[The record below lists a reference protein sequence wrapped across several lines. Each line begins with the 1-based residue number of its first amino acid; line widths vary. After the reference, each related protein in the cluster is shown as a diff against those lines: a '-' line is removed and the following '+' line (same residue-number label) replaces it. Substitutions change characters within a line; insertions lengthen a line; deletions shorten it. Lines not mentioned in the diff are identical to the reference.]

1 MAINFP
7 NSPSTNDTHSHNG
20 LSYIYDGTIWKLQT
34 LDTTTSNEIIPY
46 AYAHV
51 RANTAGTGTNMSWGA
66 YNSSNGDMAF
76 TFDTALSDNL
86 YYVLSE
92 REQYDTHTVSIIY
105 KTTAGFTARWLDNSG
120 TQPLA
125 PDIFP
130 GVLIVYASDPTK
142 SIGGVGGGGDRDR
155 IIESDTSVECIDD
168 GTGDRIVFKTAATEA
183 VQIDANRQIL
193 ISGTQS
199 GNNVAKIY
207 NDTDG
212 LGTGVLG
219 VYASSNNATPRDVR
233 FYSGGGTANEIFRIG
248 KDGQI
253 GVGGDVGTAGEVLT
267 SGGPSGAATWSA
279 ASGGSGPTTEE
290 IQDIVGAMFSG
301 NTETRIAATY
311 EDSDGTIDLVV
322 SEQDVFKNIA
332 VSGQSNVVADSSSD
346 TLTLVAG
353 TNVTLTTDANTDS
366 ITINATGGGDAVGT
380 IVAWSG
386 STSNIPSEY
395 QLCDGATPVTTALQL
410 IVGVGNVVPDLT
422 DRFIV
427 GTGGNFANKTFAGT
441 YGVATAHPY
450 YYSLFYIIK
459 HTATSGSGG
468 GSGLQNIVED
478 LTPQLG
484 GKLDT
489 NTHNIDFTD
498 DSAAYFGGFSSSY
511 GSGLSI
517 HHDPNNVNGNVS
529 FIDDRSYNGLNIM
542 YGTSTDSFGNYVS
555 KVLFKQR
562 SGNGIPAYDLKVWNS
577 GVQPRNILDKDT
589 QAGTAGQVLSATGL
603 GGLDGLDWIDLPS
616 SGIPIVNVKDFGAVP
631 GAGGATNRTGI
642 QNAIDSLASTGGL
655 IYIPTG
661 SYAITGT
668 INIDQGVMGDGGGIS
683 IIGPTQN
690 YRITAADAEGAC
702 LVSTDTTS
710 DIFRVSNVRNV
721 TFANLSF
728 DHTDGAPRTDGAAV
742 HFYSNVNT
750 QQIRMDRIY
759 IRKQF
764 GGIKVDGHS
773 IGTFRDIEIRDL
785 PLHPGC
791 YGMLFSASAG
801 GSERV
806 DQVRCENVII
816 DGLVDG
822 GPHPEANGL
831 WVKDFVNSIW
841 FLNCAVLR
849 CNKGFLMDSTVPSGA
864 TGNPGSFFRINDC
877 DFDTNLDVGIEIAGG
892 SFIWIN
898 NPYISS
904 NKKNGLRTTST
915 FTGVLRINDADCRGN
930 WEHGILIGSDMHK
943 KIFITNPQVCYNS
956 ANSSGTYDG
965 IHIVDSGSLNQSDI
979 TIMGGQCGGSDMMGT
994 TDGSNTTNSTPQNW
1008 GIKFSNNSK
1017 YDRISISNIDCSN
1030 NRAGGVYF
1038 SYNKGQH
1045 NYIHNVIGVH
1055 AGNQGH

>member
-1 MAINFP
+1 MAIDFP
-7 NSPSTNDTHSHNG
+7 TSPSTNDTHTHNG
-20 LSYIYDGTIWKLQT
+20 LSWKWDGTSWILQANVESG
-34 LDTTTSNEIIPY
+34 TTTF
-46 AYAHV
+46 
-51 RANTAGTGTNMSWGA
+51 TGLTDTP
-66 YNSSNGDMAF
+66 SS
-76 TFDTALSDNL
+76 
-86 YYVLSE
+86 
-92 REQYDTHTVSIIY
+92 
-105 KTTAGFTARWLDNSG
+105 FTADKLVKVN
-120 TQPLA
+120 
-125 PDIFP
+125 
-130 GVLIVYASDPTK
+130 
-142 SIGGVGGGGDRDR
+142 
-155 IIESDTSVECIDD
+155 
-168 GTGDRIVFKTAATEA
+168 
-183 VQIDANRQIL
+183 
-193 ISGTQS
+193 
-199 GNNVAKIY
+199 
-207 NDTDG
+207 
-212 LGTGVLG
+212 
-219 VYASSNNATPRDVR
+219 
-233 FYSGGGTANEIFRIG
+233 
-248 KDGQI
+248 
-253 GVGGDVGTAGEVLT
+253 
-267 SGGPSGAATWSA
+267 
-279 ASGGSGPTTEE
+279 SGGSALE
-290 IQDIVGAMFSG
+290 F
-301 NTETRIAATY
+301 
-311 EDSDGTIDLVV
+311 
-322 SEQDVFKNIA
+322 
-332 VSGQSNVVADSSSD
+332 
-346 TLTLVAG
+346 
-353 TNVTLTTDANTDS
+353 TDA
-366 ITINATGGGDAVGT
+366 
-380 IVAWSG
+380 
-386 STSNIPSEY
+386 P
-395 QLCDGATPVTTALQL
+395 
-410 IVGVGNVVPDLT
+410 
-422 DRFIV
+422 
-427 GTGGNFANKTFAGT
+427 
-441 YGVATAHPY
+441 
-450 YYSLFYIIK
+450 
-459 HTATSGSGG
+459 TSG
-468 GSGLQNIVED
+468 L
-478 LTPQLG
+478 
-484 GKLDT
+484 
-489 NTHNIDFTD
+489 
-498 DSAAYFGGFSSSY
+498 
-511 GSGLSI
+511 
-517 HHDPNNVNGNVS
+517 
-529 FIDDRSYNGLNIM
+529 
-542 YGTSTDSFGNYVS
+542 
-555 KVLFKQR
+555 
-562 SGNGIPAYDLKVWNS
+562 
-577 GVQPRNILDKDT
+577 
-589 QAGTAGQVLSATGL
+589 
-603 GGLDGLDWIDLPS
+603 
-616 SGIPIVNVKDFGAVP
+616 PIVNVKDFGAVP

-668 INIDQGVMGDGGGIS
+668 ILIDQGVMGDGGGIS

-710 DIFRVSNVRNV
+710 DIFKVNNVRNV

-785 PLHPGC
+785 PLQAGC

-806 DQVRCENVII
+806 DQVRCENIII

-849 CNKGFLMDSTVPSGA
+849 CNKGFLMDSSVPSGA

-1008 GIKFSNNSK
+1008 GIKFSNNAK
-1017 YDRISISNIDCSN
+1017 YDRISISNVDCSN
-1030 NRAGGVYF
+1030 NRAGGAYF
-1038 SYNKGQH
+1038 SYNKGSN